1 MIYKSFID
9 NLKKYSIM
17 YIRFSGGDRFQRGR
31 GIGGILRLAKSL
43 FKPVMRTVG
52 KVVKSNTGKA
62 IGNAIKEQ
70 VIESGANLAVDALR
84 GNNIRDGINREVKA
98 FKQRG
103 AKGIEHLQK
112 GKKNINL
119 IISKNCK

>member
-1 MIYKSFID
+1 MS
-9 NLKKYSIM
+9 
-17 YIRFSGGDRFQRGR
+17 IRFGVGDRFQRGR
-31 GIGGILRLAKSL
+31 ELGGILRLAKSL

-52 KVVKSNTGKA
+52 KAVKSNTGKA

-70 VIESGANLAVDALR
+70 VIESGTNLAVDALR
-84 GNNIRDGINREVKA
+84 GNNLRDGINREVNA

-112 GKKNINL
+112 GRNKVKTHEYNYIDVTPKKRI
-119 IISKNCK
+119 KKKKCK

>member
-1 MIYKSFID
+1 MS
-9 NLKKYSIM
+9 
-17 YIRFSGGDRFQRGR
+17 IRFSGGDRFQRGR

-52 KVVKSNTGKA
+52 KAVKSNTGKA

-84 GNNIRDGINREVKA
+84 GNNLRDGINREVNA
-98 FKQRG
+98 FKQHG
-103 AKGIEHLQK
+103 AEGIEHLQK
-112 GKKNINL
+112 GRKVKRQYKYIDVTPKKGNKK
-119 IISKNCK
+119 KNCK